1 MASGWPGK
9 GHETLLENILE
20 TTFHEGGCM
29 KRRKDLTARLD
40 LTLERA

>member
-20 TTFHEGGCM
+20 NPFY
-29 KRRKDLTARLD
+29 DLSA
-40 LTLERA
+40 EM